1 MDTSAIVFLATAGTT
16 AAIHSL
22 VPDHWLP
29 FVLMGKSRAWPISKT
44 LTLAALAGLL
54 HVCLAVLLGVLSYLL
69 ARQGARTAAQNL
81 REMLEILSPLLL
93 SCFGFLYGVHSWRR
107 ENRHHPPAG
116 APRQGAGPDD
126 SHHHH
131 GHLLERWFGGG
142 GSGWSLVVVIG
153 VSPCALALPVLLAGA
168 AKLGLT
174 GVVLVAGGF
183 GTVTMVTTLGVT
195 LLGSISARKIDF
207 PFLTRYGDLITGIL
221 IGSTG
226 AFLFVWELSR

>member
-1 MDTSAIVFLATAGTT
+1 
-16 AAIHSL
+16 
-22 VPDHWLP
+22 
-29 FVLMGKSRAWPISKT
+29 
-44 LTLAALAGLL
+44 
-54 HVCLAVLLGVLSYLL
+54 VLLGILSYFL

-81 REMLEILSPLLL
+81 RETLEVLSPLLL
-93 SCFGFLYGVHSWRR
+93 SCFGILYGVYSWRR
-107 ENRHHPPAG
+107 ENRHHPAAG
-116 APRQGAGPDD
+116 SSREGAGPDD

-131 GHLLERWFGGG
+131 GHLLERWFGG

-183 GTVTMVTTLGVT
+183 GVVTMITTLGVT
-195 LLGSISARKIDF
+195 LLGSISARKVDF

-221 IGSTG
+221 IGATG
-226 AFLFVWELSR
+226 AFLFLWELIR